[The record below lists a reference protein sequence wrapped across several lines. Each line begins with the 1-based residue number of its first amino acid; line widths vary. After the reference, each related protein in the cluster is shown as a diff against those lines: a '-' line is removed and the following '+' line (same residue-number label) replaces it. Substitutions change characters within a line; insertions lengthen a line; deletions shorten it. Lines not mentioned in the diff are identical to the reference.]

1 MRHGVVSAAAL
12 AVGVVLAAGLAQAAE
27 EPRLTAALGDAV
39 FKLID
44 VAPKVT
50 RVVVDDATV
59 FEDRDSA
66 LVTFVNAYTI
76 DGRWMLL
83 LKAESGAK
91 DCPARFRVL
100 ELSAPKP
107 RVSLPFGS
115 CSDTAEVSTDG
126 GVLTVSMPVPAATET
141 AAWTYRDGR
150 VARTR

>member
-1 MRHGVVSAAAL
+1 VRHGVVSAVAL
-12 AVGVVLAAGLAQAAE
+12 VGGFLMTAGMAQAAD
-27 EPRLTAALGDAV
+27 EPRLTAALGDEV

-50 RVVVDDATV
+50 RVVVNDATV

-76 DGRWMLL
+76 NGHWMLL

-115 CSDTAEVSTDG
+115 CSDAAEVSTEG

-150 VARTR
+150 IGRTR

>member
-1 MRHGVVSAAAL
+1 MRHGVVSAVAL
-12 AVGVVLAAGLAQAAE
+12 ASGLLMTAGVAQAVE
-27 EPRLTAALGDAV
+27 EPRLTAAFGEEV

-50 RVVVDDATV
+50 RVVVNDATV
-59 FEDRDSA
+59 LEDRDSA

-91 DCPARFRVL
+91 DCPARFRIV
-100 ELSAPKP
+100 ELSTPKP
-107 RVSLPFGS
+107 HVSLPFGS
-115 CSDTAEVSTDG
+115 CSDAAEVSTEG
-126 GVLTVSMPVPAATET
+126 GVLTVAMPVPSATET

-150 VARTR
+150 IGRTR